1 MKNELHILPKLRHN
15 RSKMSQ
21 KNTSQNRQR
30 IIQLPT
36 LHLQQKTQGEKMKTI
51 EYDPTD
57 YEIIETIDFDDDQIQ
72 KVQFKSGYYG
82 IVYVIPSAEV
92 ADLMLIGTDK
102 KGAYV
107 NLFLEFARSQ
117 TEVINKIHEQID
129 KVHLVIQLDKEQS
142 EIFEEIIS
150 KEEANDLL
158 ERLKI
163 TNEIIELKEANNF
176 DSVPILSVILVICI
190 LINIASAI
198 WNFKG
203 GI

>member
-1 MKNELHILPKLRHN
+1 
-15 RSKMSQ
+15 
-21 KNTSQNRQR
+21 
-30 IIQLPT
+30 
-36 LHLQQKTQGEKMKTI
+36 MKTI

-57 YEIIETIDFDDDQIQ
+57 YEVIETIDFEDDQIQ

-82 IVYVIPSAEV
+82 VVYVIPSAEV

-102 KGAYV
+102 KGSYV

-117 TEVINKIHEQID
+117 TEVINQIHEQID

-150 KEEANDLL
+150 KDEANDLL

-163 TNEIIELKEANNF
+163 TNEIMELKETNTDIF
-176 DSVPILSVILVICI
+176 PILSIILVICI

-198 WNFKG
+198 WNLKG

>member
-15 RSKMSQ
+15 RSKMPQ

-30 IIQLPT
+30 IIQLPI
-36 LHLQQKTQGEKMKTI
+36 LQIQQKTQGEKMKTI

-57 YEIIETIDFDDDQIQ
+57 YEVIETIDFEDDQIQ

-82 IVYVIPSAEV
+82 VVYVIPSAEV

-117 TEVINKIHEQID
+117 TEVINQIHEQID

-163 TNEIIELKEANNF
+163 TNEIMELKETNTDIF
-176 DSVPILSVILVICI
+176 PILSIILVICI

-198 WNFKG
+198 WNLKG